1 MRLVIVVAASA
12 ALSVSAFAQ
21 PAGTGGSPPTPTPP
35 ASSQPSNNPSPTP
48 TEPAGGQSSNT
59 PAPNKRSECRK
70 EARDQNLSGPDL
82 RDHMQI
88 CIMEAR
94 LNCLKQAV
102 AQKVRGRFRREG
114 FIRRCMG

>member
-1 MRLVIVVAASA
+1 MRFVIVVAAST

-21 PAGTGGSPPTPTPP
+21 PAGTGGSPPTSTPP
-35 ASSQPSNNPSPTP
+35 ASSQPSNNPAPTP
-48 TEPAGGQSSNT
+48 TESAGGQSSNSPT
-59 PAPNKRSECRK
+59 PNKYAECRK

-88 CIMEAR
+88 CMLEAR

-102 AQKVRGRFRREG
+102 AQKVRAGRPRRR
-114 FIRRCMG
+114 FMRRCMG